1 MARGSSLLAREA
13 PQSGRFD
20 IIVEDGFVLTEL
32 AAIVDVLRITNR
44 ICQQEVFGW
53 QFCSASGGEKRD
65 TVGLSV
71 DTAPLSERPTAD
83 YAIMLG
89 NTDASILAPLL
100 RRVLPAYAA
109 RCRRLFLLSEA
120 ASQYIRSHDKGAVH
134 TTHWENRLTQSEEID
149 ASDWGVQL
157 ARDHD
162 GITTCAGMGATVDLM
177 LSVVAGH
184 VSQAAMMNVSDVLLH
199 DHVRDMR
206 TPQPFGSDQSSALG
220 DPDLDACIALMK
232 ANLEEPLPIQDLCRL
247 LNVSNRSLE
256 RKFSRYLGLTPNS
269 YYREL
274 RLNKA
279 SALLLNTSLSIREVG
294 LACGFSSSFAPL
306 FKTVFG
312 CTPAEARRRKR
323 PSATTA
329 HSTR

>member
-13 PQSGRFD
+13 PRQGRFD

-44 ICQQEVFGW
+44 VCQQEVFGW
-53 QFCSASGGEKRD
+53 RFRSISGGAKRD
-65 TVGLSV
+65 SVGVTV
-71 DTAPLSERPTAD
+71 DTAPLAERPSVE

-89 NTDASILAPLL
+89 NADALAMAVPL
-100 RRVLPAYAA
+100 RRVLSAYGA
-109 RCRRLFLLSEA
+109 RGARLFLLAEA
-120 ASQYIRSHDKGAVH
+120 ASHYIRSHNKGAVH
-134 TTHWENRLTQSEEID
+134 TTHWENRLAQSEEVD
-149 ASDWGVQL
+149 ASDWGAEL

-184 VSQAAMMNVSDVLLH
+184 VSQAAMMNVSDILLH
-199 DHVRDMR
+199 HHVRDMR

-247 LNVSNRSLE
+247 LNISNRSLE

-323 PSATTA
+323 PTPAIA
-329 HSTR
+329 HSAG